1 MRPKAGGHPL
11 PKPNAGS
18 RTRPPALPVLQ
29 PPSHMPAEATAP
41 VPTAPAPSFWRDLA
55 ATHAV
60 SGLVAF
66 LFAASGPLAI
76 ILATGTRGGL
86 SEAQIASWVF
96 GSLFLNGVMSAGYS
110 LAWRQPLA
118 FFWTIPG
125 TVLVGPAL
133 GHLSFAEVVGAYIA
147 TGVLMMAL
155 GALGLVRRAM
165 AAVPMPIVMGMV
177 AGVFL
182 QFGLDWVRAFQ
193 LDWWIA
199 AAMTA
204 TFLAASAIPRLAARL
219 PPMLAALAAGAAAI
233 YATGSFAAGS
243 LADLSRGAVLAAP
256 QLQLPQLSWTA
267 MAELVVPLA
276 ITVLV
281 VQNGQGLAILT
292 AAGHRPPVDAIAI
305 GCGAASVVSAFVGAV
320 STCLTG
326 PVNAIIS
333 AGGERRNQY
342 TAGVMVGVY
351 AMLFGLVAPLVTR
364 LMLSTPPAFI
374 ATLAGLAMLR
384 VLQSAFA
391 VAFQA
396 RFALGALVTFLVTVA
411 GIPILNIGAPFWA
424 LIAGTLVSLVLE
436 REDWR
441 AADPAKAPR

>member
-1 MRPKAGGHPL
+1 M
-11 PKPNAGS
+11 
-18 RTRPPALPVLQ
+18 
-29 PPSHMPAEATAP
+29 
-41 VPTAPAPSFWRDLA
+41 PTAPPSDAASPPCFWHDLTTA
-55 ATHAV
+55 HAV
-60 SGLVAF
+60 SGLVGF

-86 SEAQIASWVF
+86 TEAQIASWVF
-96 GSLFLNGVMSAGYS
+96 GSLFLNGLLSIGFS
-110 LAWRQPLA
+110 LVWRQPLA

-133 GHLSFAEVVGAYIA
+133 GHLTFPEVIGAYVA
-147 TGVLMMAL
+147 TGVLMTAL

-165 AAVPMPIVMGMV
+165 ALVPMPIVMGMV

-182 QFGLDWVRAFQ
+182 QFGLDWVHAFR
-193 LDWWIA
+193 LDIAIA

-204 TFLAASAIPRLAARL
+204 AFLIVSAIPSLAARL
-219 PPMLAALAAGAAAI
+219 PPMLAALLAGAAAI
-233 YATGSFAAGS
+233 ALAGS
-243 LADLSRGAVLAAP
+243 LSLNALGHGEVLAAP
-256 QLQLPQLSWTA
+256 LLQMPRFSWAA

-276 ITVLV
+276 IAVLV
-281 VQNGQGLAILT
+281 VQNGQGVAILT

-305 GCGAASVVSAFVGAV
+305 GCGVASVVSAFVGAV
-320 STCLTG
+320 SNCLTG

-333 AGGERRNQY
+333 SGGERRTQY

-351 AMLFGLVAPLVTR
+351 AVLLALVAPLVTR

-384 VLQSAFA
+384 VLQSAFT

-424 LIAGTLVSLVLE
+424 LIAGSLVSLVLE
-436 REDWR
+436 RGDWR
-441 AADPAKAPR
+441 

>member
-1 MRPKAGGHPL
+1 MPVE
-11 PKPNAGS
+11 S
-18 RTRPPALPVLQ
+18 PA
-29 PPSHMPAEATAP
+29 PAATS
-41 VPTAPAPSFWRDLA
+41 PAPSFWRDLSV
-55 ATHAV
+55 THAA
-60 SGLVAF
+60 SGLVGF

-96 GSLFLNGVMSAGYS
+96 GSLFLNGVLSVGFS

-133 GHLSFAEVVGAYIA
+133 GHLSFAEVVGAYVV
-147 TGVLMMAL
+147 TGVLMAAL

-193 LDWWIA
+193 IDLTIA

-204 TFLAASAIPRLAARL
+204 AFLLVSAIPKLAQRL
-219 PPMLAALAAGAAAI
+219 PPMLAALFAGAAAI
-233 YATGSFAAGS
+233 AFTGSFTAG
-243 LADLSRGAVLAAP
+243 DLTQGGVVAAP
-256 QLQLPQLSWTA
+256 LLQMPQFSWA
-267 MAELVVPLA
+267 AIAELVVPLA

-281 VQNGQGLAILT
+281 VQNGQGIAILT
-292 AAGHRPPVDAIAI
+292 AVGHRPPVDAIAV
-305 GCGAASVVSAFVGAV
+305 GCGVASVVSAFVGAV
-320 STCLTG
+320 SNCLTG

-333 AGGERRNQY
+333 ASGERRHQY
-342 TAGVMVGVY
+342 TAGVMVGLY

-424 LIAGTLVSLVLE
+424 LIAGSAVSLLLE
-436 REDWR
+436 RDDWR
-441 AADPAKAPR
+441 MPEA

>member
-1 MRPKAGGHPL
+1 MPVD
-11 PKPNAGS
+11 S
-18 RTRPPALPVLQ
+18 PAP
-29 PPSHMPAEATAP
+29 TAASA
-41 VPTAPAPSFWRDLA
+41 APAPSFWRDLT

-60 SGLVAF
+60 SGLVGF

-86 SEAQIASWVF
+86 TEAQLASWVF
-96 GSLFLNGVMSAGYS
+96 GALFINGVLSVGYS

-125 TVLVGPAL
+125 TVLIGPAL

-147 TGVLMMAL
+147 TGLLMMAL

-193 LDWWIA
+193 EDLAIA

-204 TFLAASAIPRLAARL
+204 AFLAVSAAPKLGARL

-233 YATGSFAAGS
+233 ALTGSFATGS
-243 LADLSRGAVLAAP
+243 LADLSQGAVLAAP
-256 QLQLPQLSWTA
+256 LLQLPQFSWAA

-276 ITVLV
+276 VTVLV
-281 VQNGQGLAILT
+281 VQNGQGIAILT
-292 AAGHRPPVDAIAI
+292 AVGHRPPVDAVAI
-305 GCGAASVVSAFVGAV
+305 GCGAASIVSAFVGAV
-320 STCLTG
+320 SNCLTG

-333 AGGERRNQY
+333 ASGERRTQY
-342 TAGVMVGVY
+342 TAGVMVGLY

-384 VLQSAFA
+384 VLQSAFS

-424 LIAGTLVSLVLE
+424 LIAGSLVSLVLE
-436 REDWR
+436 RQDWR
-441 AADPAKAPR
+441 EAGKAAT